1 MQKHFLGRRWNILKL
16 NDGLIVGEYMGNG
29 NPQAIMKTS
38 LNIQTDHKSFNYQ
51 FYHQQLYRCDLDG
64 LIDS

>member
-29 NPQAIMKTS
+29 NPQAIMKIS
-38 LNIQTDHKSFNYQ
+38 LNIQTDTHHSIINFTTNN
-51 FYHQQLYRCDLDG
+51 CTDVT
-64 LIDS
+64 